1 MEIRK
6 VKKEELKDT
15 MDLAWNVFLKFE
27 TPDYSEEGIK
37 EFRSSIYDPEFVSK
51 LEIYGA
57 FEEDKI
63 IGMIATR
70 DMNHIAMYFVDE
82 KYQGQGIGRKL
93 YDTVCEVNTDNFF
106 TANAS
111 PYAKEIYE
119 HMGFECLQGMQ
130 QVNGI
135 KFYPM
140 KGIIKAKNI
149 SR

>member
-15 MDLAWNVFLKFE
+15 VDLAWNVFLKFE
-27 TPDYSEEGIK
+27 APDYSEEGIE

-51 LEIYGA
+51 LEVYGA

>member
-6 VKKEELKDT
+6 ITKDELKKT
-15 MDLAWNVFLKFE
+15 MNLAWNVFLKFE
-27 TPDYSEEGIK
+27 APDYPEEGIE
-37 EFRSSIYDPEFVSK
+37 EFRRSIYDPEFVSK

-57 FEEDKI
+57 FEENTI
-63 IGMIATR
+63 LGMIATR
-70 DMNHIAMYFVDE
+70 NMNHIAMYFVDE

-93 YDTVCEVNTDNFF
+93 YDKVCEVNTDNFF

-119 HMGFECLQGMQ
+119 HMGFECQQEMQ

-140 KGIIKAKNI
+140 KGTIRTKNI

>member
-27 TPDYSEEGIK
+27 APDYSEEGIK

-140 KGIIKAKNI
+140 EGIIKAKNI

>member
-6 VKKEELKDT
+6 IKKEELQET
-15 MDLAWNVFLKFE
+15 MDLAWKVFLKFE
-27 TPDYSEEGIK
+27 APDYPEEGVE
-37 EFRSSIYDPEFVSK
+37 EFRRSIYDSEFVSK

-57 FEEDKI
+57 FEENTI
-63 IGMIATR
+63 LGMIATR
-70 DMNHIAMYFVDE
+70 NMNHIAMYFVDE

-93 YDTVCEVNTDNFF
+93 YDTVCEVNTDNYF

-119 HMGFECLQGMQ
+119 HMGFECQQEMQ

-140 KGIIKAKNI
+140 KGIIKTKNI

>member
-15 MDLAWNVFLKFE
+15 VDLAWNVFLKFE
-27 TPDYSEEGIK
+27 APDYSEEGIE

-51 LEIYGA
+51 LEVYGA

-70 DMNHIAMYFVDE
+70 DVNHIAMYFVDE

>member
-6 VKKEELKDT
+6 IKKEELQET
-15 MDLAWNVFLKFE
+15 MDLAWKVFLKFE
-27 TPDYSEEGIK
+27 APEYPEEGIE
-37 EFRSSIYDPEFVSK
+37 EFRRSIYDSEFVSK

-57 FEEDKI
+57 FEENKI
-63 IGMIATR
+63 LGMIATR
-70 DMNHIAMYFVDE
+70 NMNHIAMYFVDE
-82 KYQGQGIGRKL
+82 NYQGRGIGRKL
-93 YDTVCEVNTDNFF
+93 YDAVCELNTDNYF

-119 HMGFECLQGMQ
+119 HMGFECQQEMQ

-140 KGIIKAKNI
+140 KGIIKNKNI
-149 SR
+149 TR

>member
-6 VKKEELKDT
+6 IKKEELKDT
-15 MDLAWNVFLKFE
+15 IDLAWNVFLKFE
-27 TPDYSEEGIK
+27 APDYSEEGIE

>member
-27 TPDYSEEGIK
+27 APDYSEEGIE
-37 EFRSSIYDPEFVSK
+37 EFRSSIYDLEFVSK

-119 HMGFECLQGMQ
+119 HMGFECPQGMQ